1 MESPETLQAK
11 LKKAT
16 QALSEQEEALH
27 QTGDYL
33 EMFWKVQGT

>member
-16 QALSEQEEALH
+16 RALSDAPERR
-27 QTGDYL
+27 GD
-33 EMFWKVQGT
+33 FST

>member
-16 QALSEQEEALH
+16 QALSEPLERR
-27 QTGDYL
+27 GD
-33 EMFWKVQGT
+33 FST